1 MKIGAGIVAR
11 SSSARFPRK
20 HLAELGGLPM
30 IVQIIKKLQ
39 RLKHLDYIILTTTIN
54 PSDNELCK
62 VASEAGA
69 EIIRGPERDILERDI
84 MAVTEYNLDAML
96 MISGDCPFTS
106 NAYSQILINGL
117 LTEPDPHQ
125 YDFINGM
132 GNLSPIEGLGANI
145 SMRSAFGKY
154 KMLMKK
160 YENKYSYEQYGQVM
174 QEEPDIFKAKIIDT
188 SAINPLT
195 ITPMKTSIDWNLE
208 RLLWNKVI
216 DWLGYY
222 PETVEDFNKAFGGIM
237 EL

>member
-11 SSSARFPRK
+11 SSSSRFPRK
-20 HLAELGGLPM
+20 HLAELGGKPM

-39 RLKHLDYIILTTTIN
+39 RLEHLDHIILTTTIN
-54 PSDNELCK
+54 PTDDDLCRL
-62 VASEAGA
+62 ASLSGA

-84 MAVTEYNLDAML
+84 MAVTEYDLDAML
-96 MISGDCPFTS
+96 MISGDCPFGS
-106 NAYSQILINGL
+106 NAYSQLVIDGL
-117 LTEPDPHQ
+117 LAEPDPSQ

-132 GNLSPIEGLGANI
+132 GNLSLIEGLGTNI

-154 KMLMKK
+154 KMLMEK
-160 YENKYSYEQYGQVM
+160 YEGKYSYEQYGQVM
-174 QEEPDIFKAKIIDT
+174 QEEPELFKAKIIDT

-216 DWLGYY
+216 DWLGFY
-222 PETVEDFNKAFGGIM
+222 PETVEDFNKAFGGIT